1 VAKEKLEI
9 PFEGNEQYYEG
20 IRGFFISFICSIL
33 GVILYASLLGK
44 LTLRNFNLNTFI
56 VFLGCG
62 ALCLVILVLSFKRT
76 NRVIVY
82 FSDPTPRP
90 RVAFVF
96 LILSYIVVGTFCA
109 LLFDILNMLDSP
121 LTTVEEFWKT
131 YKAFVITGGCL
142 IIFLSGFSNYAVNRV
157 APLKG

>member
-1 VAKEKLEI
+1 MAKEKLEI

-109 LLFDILNMLDSP
+109 LLFDIPDIPDRP
-121 LTTVEEFWKT
+121 LTTGSRFGKHI
-131 YKAFVITGGCL
+131 KH
-142 IIFLSGFSNYAVNRV
+142 LSLLEGV
-157 APLKG
+157 